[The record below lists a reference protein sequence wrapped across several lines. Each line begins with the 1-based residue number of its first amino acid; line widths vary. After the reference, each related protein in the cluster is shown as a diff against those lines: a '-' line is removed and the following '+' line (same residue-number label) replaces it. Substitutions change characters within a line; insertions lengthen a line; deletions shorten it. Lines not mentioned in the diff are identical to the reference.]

1 MEQYQALR
9 AMLSDIIARC
19 PEGHTE
25 RRQRLGTAGRRVMGM
40 ENLVGEHI
48 NRVGEHI
55 NRSIGDTERGNLNR
69 ELNEI
74 QSDLEE
80 LASDLGFGDP
90 QDGVK

>member
-1 MEQYQALR
+1 
-9 AMLSDIIARC
+9 
-19 PEGHTE
+19 
-25 RRQRLGTAGRRVMGM
+25 MGM
-40 ENLVGEHI
+40 ENL
-48 NRVGEHI
+48 VGEHI